1 MNARINDIPEQ
12 YREDLDKALRILK
25 AEGCTEVYL
34 FGSLAE
40 GRFNEGSDIDLAIK
54 GCPKGKF
61 FKILGKLLME
71 LNHSVDLIDL
81 DRKNDFVKHIE
92 QEGTLLYVQ

>member
-1 MNARINDIPEQ
+1 MNVQINEIPQ
-12 YREDLDKALRILK
+12 AYREDIDKAIKILK

-40 GRFNEGSDIDLAIK
+40 GRFNEGSDIDLAVK
-54 GCPKGKF
+54 GCPKGKYY
-61 FKILGKLLME
+61 KILGKLLME

-81 DRKNDFVKHIE
+81 DKKTDFVKHIE
-92 QEGTLLYVQ
+92 QEGALLYVQ